1 MPRPTAS
8 ATATATRKAKRAAEA
23 ASEKRA
29 AAAAKANAKER
40 IFQEQ
45 RKLNIT
51 EAGAESTFDKSTINT
66 EANLHWIHIP
76 SHDKPVT
83 FQVMNSFQALNI
95 PDVENEKRL
104 QLGNIGTTQFGPR
117 PGKQP
122 THYFV
127 ESLRLDKDWELLV
140 TGMDWLEDGRLA
152 VCTWPGDVFLL
163 SGVTSGDDVR
173 VRRLLSGL
181 NEPMGLLVRD
191 GKLYVSQK
199 PAVVLRSIAFH

>member
-1 MPRPTAS
+1 MILSQLDYT
-8 ATATATRKAKRAAEA
+8 E
-23 ASEKRA
+23 
-29 AAAAKANAKER
+29 
-40 IFQEQ
+40 
-45 RKLNIT
+45 LNIT

-66 EANLHWIHIP
+66 EANLHWVHIP
-76 SHDKPVT
+76 SHDKPVR
-83 FQVMNSFQALNI
+83 FQVMNSFPALNI

-122 THYFV
+122 PHYFV

-163 SGVTSGDDVR
+163 SGVTSGMT
-173 VRRLLSGL
+173 SGC
-181 NEPMGLLVRD
+181 E
-191 GKLYVSQK
+191 
-199 PAVVLRSIAFH
+199 AVVRLERADGTARSRWQTVRFTKTGANRNKF